1 MARTEYSC
9 NALIVTKSTNA
20 YNSIATVVKSVFTK
34 TTQAA
39 SIVQARQRL
48 ASGDIRAL
56 IINTPAADEFGIE
69 AAIDLS
75 FRHTIAI
82 LLIVKADIY
91 DRVNY
96 QTQGTGILVLTRPL
110 KGQILVEAANIMK
123 ATQSRMAVMA
133 AENAKLR
140 KRLDELGLIT
150 RAKCLLIE
158 HEHLTEDMAH
168 HTLEKTAMDQGL
180 SKKEVAVQ
188 IIRRYE

>member
-20 YNSIATVVKSVFTK
+20 YNSIASVVKSVFTK
-34 TTQAA
+34 TTQAS
-39 SIVQARQRL
+39 SIVQARQKL

-69 AAIDLS
+69 AAIDLA

-82 LLIVKADIY
+82 LLIVRADIY

-123 ATQSRMAVMA
+123 ATQSRIAVMA
-133 AENAKLR
+133 AENTKLR

-158 HEHLTEDMAH
+158 REHLTEDMAH
-168 HTLEKTAMDQGL
+168 HMLEKNAMDQGL